1 MSKVI
6 PGNKVQNYCK
16 QCNQMV
22 GLEEKT
28 LQVEWEG
35 LSNHQKFWRGFW
47 YIFGC
52 LTLVI
57 FVGMAFINAGNEI
70 GQFNVY
76 ICKKCGVI
84 ILDEDGNEWNN
95 DNNS

>member
-28 LQVEWEG
+28 LQV
-35 LSNHQKFWRGFW
+35 K
-47 YIFGC
+47 
-52 LTLVI
+52 
-57 FVGMAFINAGNEI
+57 
-70 GQFNVY
+70 
-76 ICKKCGVI
+76 
-84 ILDEDGNEWNN
+84 
-95 DNNS
+95 